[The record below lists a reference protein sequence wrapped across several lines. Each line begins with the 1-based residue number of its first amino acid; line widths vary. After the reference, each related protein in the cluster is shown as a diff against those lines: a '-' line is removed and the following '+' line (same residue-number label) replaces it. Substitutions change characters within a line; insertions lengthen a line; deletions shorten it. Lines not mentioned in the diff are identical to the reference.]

1 MPVYYNNV
9 GENWFK
15 KKDNVVNEELNAD
28 KIRTTINNSNQMYM
42 GMMASLNN
50 FIKVYSEY
58 SITNDVFKY
67 IDLGKIRYD
76 KDFDKKEL
84 KIANMHLDELIEDCE
99 MQAEVIKDTI
109 KVLKSLKKEL

>member
-1 MPVYYNNV
+1 MLQKEIYNNIF
-9 GENWFK
+9 NK
-15 KKDNVVNEELNAD
+15 KANIIVNESLNAD

-50 FIKVYSEY
+50 FIKTNSQWSLE
-58 SITNDVFKY
+58 NDVLKY
-67 IDLGKIRYD
+67 I
-76 KDFDKKEL
+76 KDFDKKDL
-84 KIANMHLDELIEDCE
+84 KTANMNLDEIIKDCE